1 MAWEPRDLG
10 GGKAE
15 FERQWAQVQQG
26 LRRVFGFRGW
36 TPIIGLVIAAIIAWQ
51 GFYIVAPDEQGVVK
65 RFGRVV
71 RITSPGPHF
80 KVPLIESVLIP
91 KVTKLH
97 RIEVGFRSNA
107 QGGTTTVPREALM
120 VTGDENIV
128 SVELI
133 VQFRIKDAQEFLFNV
148 AEMGETIVKATEAA
162 TRQVIGQSHIDE
174 ALTTGK
180 AEIQDSTQALLQQ
193 ILDSYQAGVQV
204 AAIQLQ
210 DVDPPEQ
217 VVAAFK
223 DVASAKED
231 KEKLINEAQGYRNDI
246 MPKAKGEAAQM
257 INQAQGYAQSRVR
270 RAEGEADRFNK
281 TLKEYQQAKPI
292 IRKRIYLETM
302 ETVLP
307 GMNKVIIDGKVGDR
321 TLPYLPLTREPKPAG
336 AAAGS
341 GGGAAP

>member
-10 GGKAE
+10 GGKAD
-15 FERQWAQVQQG
+15 FERQWAEFQQG

-36 TPIIGLVIAAIIAWQ
+36 TPIIGLLIALFLAWQ

-71 RITSPGPHF
+71 RITPPGPHF
-80 KVPLIESVLIP
+80 KIPLIESVLIP

-97 RIEVGFRSNA
+97 RIEVGFRSTA
-107 QGGTTTVPREALM
+107 QGTTTVPREALM
-120 VTGDENIV
+120 LTGDENIL

-148 AEMGETIVKATEAA
+148 ADMGETIMKATEASI
-162 TRQVIGQSHIDE
+162 RQVVGQSHIDE

-180 AEIQDSTQALLQQ
+180 AEIQESTQQLLQQ
-193 ILDSYQAGVQV
+193 ILDDYRAGIQV

-217 VVAAFK
+217 VVGAFK

-246 MPKAKGEAAQM
+246 IPKAKGEAAQM
-257 INQAQGYAQSRVR
+257 INQAQAYAQSRVR
-270 RAEGEADRFNK
+270 RAEGEADRFNR
-281 TLKEYQQAKPI
+281 TLKEYQQAKPV

-302 ETVLP
+302 EAVLP
-307 GMNKVIIDGKVGDR
+307 GMNKIIIDGKIGDR
-321 TLPYLPLTREPKPAG
+321 TLPYLPLTREPKPA
-336 AAAGS
+336 AS
-341 GGGAAP
+341 GGRGAAP

>member
-10 GGKAE
+10 GGKAD
-15 FERQWAQVQQG
+15 FERQWAEFRQG
-26 LRRVFGFRGW
+26 LRRFTGFRGW
-36 TPIIGLVIAAIIAWQ
+36 TPLIGLLIALFLAWQ

-71 RITSPGPHF
+71 RITPPGPHF
-80 KVPLIESVLIP
+80 KIPLIESVFIP

-97 RIEVGFRSNA
+97 RIEIGFRSNV

-120 VTGDENIV
+120 LTGDENIL

-148 AEMGETIVKATEAA
+148 ADMGETIMKATEAA
-162 TRQVIGQSHIDE
+162 IRQVVGQSHIDE

-180 AEIQDSTQALLQQ
+180 AEIQESTQALLQQ
-193 ILDSYQAGVQV
+193 ILDDYHAGVQV

-217 VVAAFK
+217 VAGAFK

-231 KEKLINEAQGYRNDI
+231 KEQLINE
-246 MPKAKGEAAQM
+246 
-257 INQAQGYAQSRVR
+257 AQGYAQSRVR

-281 TLKEYQQAKPI
+281 TLKEYQQAKAV

-302 ETVLP
+302 EAVLP
-307 GMNKVIIDGKVGDR
+307 GMNKIIIDGKVGDR
-321 TLPYLPLTREPKPAG
+321 TLPYLPLTREPRPAG
-336 AAAGS
+336 AG
-341 GGGAAP
+341 GGGAAQRSEERRVGKECRSRWSPYH

>member
-10 GGKAE
+10 GGKAG
-15 FERQWAQVQQG
+15 FEQG
-26 LRRVFGFRGW
+26 LAEFQQRLRRFGNFRGW
-36 TPIIGLVIAAIIAWQ
+36 MPIIGLLIALVIAWQ

-65 RFGRVV
+65 RFGRIV
-71 RITSPGPHF
+71 RTTPPGPHF
-80 KVPLIESVLIP
+80 KIPVIESVLIP
-91 KVTKLH
+91 KITKLH
-97 RIEVGFRSNA
+97 RIEVGFRTNP

-148 AEMGETIVKATEAA
+148 ADMGETIMKATEAA
-162 TRQVIGQSHIDE
+162 TRQVVGQSRIDE

-180 AEIQDSTQALLQQ
+180 AEIQQNTQILLQQ
-193 ILDSYQAGVQV
+193 ILDDYGAGVQV

-210 DVDPPEQ
+210 DVDPPDQ
-217 VVAAFK
+217 VVSAFK

-231 KEKLINEAQGYRNDI
+231 KEKLINESQGYRNDI
-246 MPKAKGEAAQM
+246 IPKAKGEAAQM

-270 RAEGEADRFNK
+270 RAEGEADRFLK
-281 TLKEYQQAKPI
+281 TLKEYQQAKSI
-292 IRKRIYLETM
+292 IRKRMYLETM

-307 GMNKVIIDGKVGDR
+307 GINKVIIEGKAGDR
-321 TLPYLPLTREPKPAG
+321 MLPYLPLTREPKPAS
-336 AAAGS
+336 AG

>member
-10 GGKAE
+10 GGKADL
-15 FERQWAQVQQG
+15 ERQWTEFQQR
-26 LRRVFGFRGW
+26 LRQFTGFRGW
-36 TPIIGLVIAAIIAWQ
+36 TPIIGLLIALFLAWQ

-71 RITSPGPHF
+71 RITPPGPHF
-80 KVPLIESVLIP
+80 KIPLIESVLIP

-97 RIEVGFRSNA
+97 RIEVGFRSNV

-120 VTGDENIV
+120 LTGDENIL
-128 SVELI
+128 SVDLI

-148 AEMGETIVKATEAA
+148 ADMGETIMKATEAA

-180 AEIQDSTQALLQQ
+180 AEIQASTQALLQQ
-193 ILDSYQAGVQV
+193 ILDDYHAGVQV

-246 MPKAKGEAAQM
+246 IPKAKGEAAQM

-281 TLKEYQQAKPI
+281 TLKEYQQAKAV

-302 ETVLP
+302 EAVLP
-307 GMNKVIIDGKVGDR
+307 GMNKIIIDGKVGDR
-321 TLPYLPLTREPKPAG
+321 TLPYLPLTREPRP
-336 AAAGS
+336 AGS
-341 GGGAAP
+341 GGGGAAP